1 VFRRSQRIT
10 RGPELELV
18 RREGKR
24 VRTASFEVRATA
36 SLHALSRVG
45 LIVPRYRHSAVARNL
60 VKRRLRELVRL
71 ELLPALADTPPH
83 DMVIRALP
91 IAYTQSWDAMQR
103 EVRQLIGK
111 LERLCNTPTA

>member
-1 VFRRSQRIT
+1 
-10 RGPELELV
+10 LV
-18 RREGKR
+18 R
-24 VRTASFEVRATA
+24 V
-36 SLHALSRVG
+36 
-45 LIVPRYRHSAVARNL
+45 
-60 VKRRLRELVRL
+60 